1 MNYRFD
7 FVFSYWI
14 LLWFILYECNF
25 TTYNPKFALLIGLL
39 ENAIYLLYM
48 IFYKNSISSIW
59 LFVIIN
65 FFIKIVPLYIVA
77 NTVIRKR
84 DILFTFCLIVVYII
98 WLVVNNVNVYQY
110 IKDPL
115 KIFRENKTDETPLIS
130 IIKHQIDL
138 NIEKN

>member
-1 MNYRFD
+1 MQYRFD
-7 FVFSYWI
+7 LVFSYWI

-39 ENAIYLLYM
+39 ENTVYLLYM

-84 DILFTFCLIVVYII
+84 DILFTLCLIFAYII

>member
-39 ENAIYLLYM
+39 ENTVYLLYM

>member
-7 FVFSYWI
+7 LVFSYWI
-14 LLWFILYECNF
+14 LLWFILYEYNF
-25 TTYNPKFALLIGLL
+25 TRYNPKFALLIGLF
-39 ENAIYLLYM
+39 ENMVYLLYM

-77 NTVIRKR
+77 NTVIHKR

>member
-1 MNYRFD
+1 
-7 FVFSYWI
+7 
-14 LLWFILYECNF
+14 
-25 TTYNPKFALLIGLL
+25 
-39 ENAIYLLYM
+39 M